1 MDVRQGLEQRQA
13 EGRPIVVG
21 LVGCGQMGS
30 GLVHVMDQMTGMD
43 VRVISDLDS
52 ARALETF
59 VALGLSRSDIVVTDD
74 TGIAQD
80 ALTAGKRVVTGDA
93 LLLTRVPAVEA
104 IVEATGLAEVGA
116 TVAWNAILRGK
127 HIIMLNVETDVTV
140 GLLLNQ
146 LAQRAGVVYTV
157 ASGDE
162 PGVCMGL
169 YNFARTLGFEV
180 VCMGKGKNNVIDLAA
195 TPSSC
200 REEALARGMN
210 PKMLAAFKDGS
221 KTMVEMAAV
230 SNATVLVPDVP
241 GMHGAR
247 VDVPDLCRQLIP
259 AQDGG
264 ILNQRGC
271 VEYSTG
277 RVAPGVFA
285 VVTSHEP
292 RVRVDMTFVGMGS
305 GPYYTLYRPYHL
317 CNIETP
323 LSVAEAVLNQQPT
336 IVPQALVSEVVAV
349 AKRDLAPGDVL
360 GEVGEADYYNR
371 IYTFAEA
378 QALRG
383 LPMGLASGARVTT
396 PVKAGTL
403 LTLDSVAPDTSRF
416 VYKLRQLQDEMVYH
430 G

>member
-43 VRVISDLDS
+43 VRVISDLDL

-230 SNATVLVPDVP
+230 SNATGLVPDVP

>member
-93 LLLTRVPAVEA
+93 LLLTRVPAVDA

-230 SNATVLVPDVP
+230 SNATGLVPDVP

-349 AKRDLAPGDVL
+349 AKRNLAPGDVL

>member
-1 MDVRQGLEQRQA
+1 MDLRQGLEQRQA

-30 GLVHVMDQMTGMD
+30 GLVHVLDQMTGMD
-43 VRVISDLDS
+43 VRVISDLATSRAVDTLAS
-52 ARALETF
+52 LGVARD
-59 VALGLSRSDIVVTDD
+59 DIVVTDAV
-74 TGIAQD
+74 GAAQD
-80 ALTAGKRVVTGDA
+80 ALAAGKRVVTGDA
-93 LLLTRVPAVEA
+93 LLLTRIPAVEA

-116 TVAWNAILRGK
+116 TVAWHAILGGK

-140 GLLLNQ
+140 GPLLTR
-146 LAQRAGVVYTV
+146 LAQRSGVVYTV

-180 VCMGKGKNNVIDLAA
+180 VCIGKGKNNVIDLAA
-195 TPSSC
+195 TPESC
-200 REEALARGMN
+200 REEAIARGMN

-230 SNATVLVPDVP
+230 SNATRLVPDVP

-247 VDVPDLCRQLIP
+247 IDVPELCKQLVP
-259 AQDGG
+259 VEDGG
-264 ILNQRGC
+264 ILSRRGC

-277 RVAPGVFA
+277 KVAPGVFA

-292 RVRVDMTFVGMGS
+292 RVRVDMTFVGMGA

-323 LSVAEAVLNQQPT
+323 LSVAEAVLNHQPT

-349 AKRDLAPGDVL
+349 AKRALRPGDIL
-360 GEVGEADYYNR
+360 GEVGEADYHNR
-371 IYTFAEA
+371 IYTHAEA

-383 LPMGLASGARVTT
+383 LPMGLAAGARVTA
-396 PVKAGTL
+396 PVAKGEL
-403 LTLDSVAPDTSRF
+403 LTYDHVAPDRDRF
-416 VYKLRQLQDEMVYH
+416 VYKLRQMQDELVRQ

>member
-230 SNATVLVPDVP
+230 SNATGLVPDVP

-383 LPMGLASGARVTT
+383 LPMGLAAGARVTT

>member
-1 MDVRQGLEQRQA
+1 
-13 EGRPIVVG
+13 
-21 LVGCGQMGS
+21 
-30 GLVHVMDQMTGMD
+30 
-43 VRVISDLDS
+43 
-52 ARALETF
+52 
-59 VALGLSRSDIVVTDD
+59 
-74 TGIAQD
+74 
-80 ALTAGKRVVTGDA
+80 
-93 LLLTRVPAVEA
+93 
-104 IVEATGLAEVGA
+104 
-116 TVAWNAILRGK
+116 
-127 HIIMLNVETDVTV
+127 
-140 GLLLNQ
+140 
-146 LAQRAGVVYTV
+146 VVYTV

-230 SNATVLVPDVP
+230 SNATGLVPDVP

>member
-230 SNATVLVPDVP
+230 SNATGLVPDVP

-430 G
+430 D